1 MLLQGGTVVDVDGER
16 AADVLVGR
24 DGRIV
29 VVGPDLAAQP
39 SFDRATEIVDVS
51 GRLVVPGGIDAHTHL
66 HLPIGAVKVSDDFAT
81 GTVAAAIGG
90 TTTVIDYVTAY
101 RGDDPLAALAAWRT
115 LAEPAAV
122 DYGLHMTFTEAAGE
136 GVVADCV
143 ERGVTSFKLYLAY
156 PQLLQVDDDVVFD
169 VLRACARHGGLVTVH
184 CVNGGAIEALRR
196 RALAEGRTGVVEH
209 RS

>member
-1 MLLQGGTVVDVDGER
+1 MLLQGGTVLDVDGER
-16 AADVLVGR
+16 AADVLVG
-24 DGRIV
+24 DGRIEA
-29 VVGPDLAAQP
+29 VGPGIATRQ

-66 HLPIGAVKVSDDFAT
+66 HLPIGAVEASDDFAT

-90 TTTVIDYVTAY
+90 TTAVIDYVTAY
-101 RGDDPLAALAAWRT
+101 RGDDPLAALGTWRA

-122 DYGLHMTFTEAAGE
+122 DYGLHMTFTEAVGE
-136 GVVADCV
+136 GVVADCI

-169 VLRACARHGGLVTVH
+169 VLRAAARHGDW
-184 CVNGGAIEALRR
+184 
-196 RALAEGRTGVVEH
+196 
-209 RS
+209 